1 MKLFKNFKTKR
12 QLRKEIEE
20 LKRTHV
26 PFTVLHPLST
36 ETRRFEKYMVTI
48 ELEND
53 MPLDIAHTVLVQHLA
68 EKIKEHMEVEL
79 TEEYSLNGIVRG
91 LRGSIY
97 LMRKDEKDEKYE

>member
-36 ETRRFEKYMVTI
+36 ETRRFEKCMVTI
-48 ELEND
+48 ELKND
-53 MPLDIAHTVLVQHLA
+53 MPLDITHTILA
-68 EKIKEHMEVEL
+68 QYLADMEVEL
-79 TEEYSLNGIVRG
+79 TEECSLI
-91 LRGSIY
+91 RGSIY
-97 LMRKDEKDEKYE
+97 LMRKDEKYE

>member
-12 QLRKEIEE
+12 QLRKEIDE

-26 PFTVLHPLST
+26 PFPSLYPLST
-36 ETRRFEKYMVTI
+36 ETRRFEKCMVTI
-48 ELEND
+48 ELKND

-79 TEEYSLNGIVRG
+79 TERNLI
-91 LRGSIY
+91 RGSIY
-97 LMRKDEKDEKYE
+97 LMRKDEKYE